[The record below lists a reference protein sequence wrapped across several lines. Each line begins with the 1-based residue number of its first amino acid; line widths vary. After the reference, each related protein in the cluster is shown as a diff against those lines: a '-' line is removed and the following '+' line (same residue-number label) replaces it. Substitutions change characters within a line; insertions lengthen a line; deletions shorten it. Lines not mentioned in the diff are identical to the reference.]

1 MNFKRSEMNTILIVD
16 DEKRM
21 RDSLNEILS
30 NEGYTILLAD
40 GAASAVEQIRENSP
54 DVALVDVRMP
64 EKGGLEL
71 LQELRSIAP
80 CLPVIMMTGFP
91 SVETAVLA
99 MKFGAMDFFT
109 KPLDLAKLRG
119 HLSRILNAKSLSE
132 QIHPTTGLERM
143 LGVSPAISKL
153 RDDIRRVAPTDASI
167 IISGESGTGKE
178 LVAEAIHSISLRSA
192 FPYMKINCAAIPE
205 NLLESE
211 LFGYEKGA
219 FTGASAKK
227 PGLFESAQ
235 NGTVFLDEIGDM
247 DLRLQAKLL
256 RVLQDGEFRRVG
268 GTQNLKSNVRIIAAS
283 NKDLHRLIQD
293 GSFREDLYYRLSV
306 ISLLSPP
313 LRERIEDIP
322 ILARSFVSEFSRCY
336 GKEEPSINNDFLQI
350 LGAQRWT
357 GNVRELKNCIERAV
371 IFCDGSILGP
381 EHIPS
386 QYRMHDPVVIQREA
400 PEDAVP
406 MSETIGDLERKVISD
421 AIDKSGGN
429 RTQAAK
435 LLGIHRRTLYNKLKK
450 LGIDEDN

>member
-1 MNFKRSEMNTILIVD
+1 MNTILIVD

-40 GAASAVEQIRENSP
+40 GAASAIEQIRENSP

-71 LQELRSIAP
+71 LQELRNIAP
-80 CLPVIMMTGFP
+80 CLPVLMMTGFP

-119 HLSRILNAKSLSE
+119 HLSRILSAKSLSE
-132 QIHPTTGLERM
+132 QIQPTTGLERM

-293 GSFREDLYYRLSV
+293 GRFREDLYYRLSV

-322 ILARSFVSEFSRCY
+322 ILARNFVSEFSRCY
-336 GKEEPSINNDFLQI
+336 GKEEPSINNDFFQI

-371 IFCDGSILGP
+371 IFCDGAVLGP

-386 QYRMHDPVVIQREA
+386 QYSIHDSVVIQRET
-400 PEDAVP
+400 PEDTVP